1 MATLLGHRRREVDQ
15 HSDLASPLVTI
26 GARTVASTDDFWD
39 PVFEVPAGYVA
50 GLFRLDGRVAT
61 VVGAS
66 SGLGA
71 AIAKG
76 LAQAGAALA
85 IVDVNDEGASRTVAT
100 IEEQG
105 GSAVAMHCDVTD
117 KSAVDALA
125 DRVVSELGR
134 VDVLVN
140 SAGMVF
146 RSPAEDFPEEAFDRI
161 IALNLKGT
169 YLCCQAFG
177 RRMLAQRSG
186 SIVNLASIGAFISY
200 PHASAYIASKGGVLN
215 LTRVLALEWIDRGVR
230 VNGIA
235 PGLCD
240 SPLTRAGA
248 KQSSVTSD
256 FLQARLLRPE
266 MMLPR
271 ELVGT
276 AIFLASDASARVT
289 GHTVLVDDGYTA
301 V

>member
-1 MATLLGHRRREVDQ
+1 MAS
-15 HSDLASPLVTI
+15 SDEL
-26 GARTVASTDDFWD
+26 WD
-39 PVFEVPAGYVA
+39 PVFDVPAGYVA
-50 GLFRLDGRVAT
+50 DLFRLDGRVAAVT
-61 VVGAS
+61 GGS

-71 AIAKG
+71 AMAKG

-85 IVDVNDEGASRTVAT
+85 IVDVNDEGAARTVAT

-105 GSAVAMHCDVTD
+105 GRAVAMHCDVTD
-117 KSAVDALA
+117 KAAVDALA
-125 DRVVSELGR
+125 DRVVSELGG

-140 SAGMVF
+140 SAGMAF
-146 RSPAEDFPEEAFDRI
+146 RSPAEEFPEEEFDRI

-169 YLCCQAFG
+169 YLCCQALG
-177 RRMLAQRSG
+177 RKMLDRGSG
-186 SIVNLASIGAFISY
+186 SIINLASIGAFISY
-200 PHASAYIASKGGVLN
+200 PHASAYNASKGGVLN

-240 SPLTRAGA
+240 SPLTRARA

-256 FLQARLLRPE
+256 FLQARMLRPE
-266 MMLPR
+266 LILPR